1 MKFSI
6 PFFGKRNAA
15 SGTDAPAQESTPP
28 SAADQP
34 AKKPFVVPESAASMP
49 SFSQPAELADIAM
62 PIPAIEEKAA
72 DALDE
77 TSKAQA
83 LEANEPQPET
93 LAADVVDAVV
103 VDAVVVDT
111 AAVVDAAVV
120 DVAVPQEEAI
130 QADVVKVNLVQAEA
144 PVSKAEASPAP
155 TQPVAAV
162 SPAPA
167 VVPSESPS
175 EAPTQM
181 NSMAMSQEDII
192 AAYKIFLKRHPEN
205 LEVVQPRVG
214 LSGDRILLDFLSSG
228 EFTSRPEVVQLIF
241 ALAKKLLE
249 EQKAKSATEAGNA
262 GVVEPANVAAAD
274 AEK

>member
-6 PFFGKRNAA
+6 PFFGKRTADNDA
-15 SGTDAPAQESTPP
+15 DAPEQESTSP

-49 SFSQPAELADIAM
+49 SFSQPAELADIAAPM
-62 PIPAIEEKAA
+62 PPIENTAA
-72 DALDE
+72 DE
-77 TSKAQA
+77 R
-83 LEANEPQPET
+83 EPNPTVIE
-93 LAADVVDAVV
+93 VDAAA
-103 VDAVVVDT
+103 AVVVDT
-111 AAVVDAAVV
+111 AVIDAAVV
-120 DVAVPQEEAI
+120 EVAVAQEEAP
-130 QADVVKVNLVQAEA
+130 QAEVVEPEL
-144 PVSKAEASPAP
+144 PVSKVDASPAP
-155 TQPVAAV
+155 NTAAV
-162 SPAPA
+162 VASPAPA
-167 VVPSESPS
+167 AEAVAPSEV
-175 EAPTQM
+175 PTQM

-249 EQKAKSATEAGNA
+249 EQKAKSATESSNA
-262 GVVEPANVAAAD
+262 GEAETANAVTEN
-274 AEK
+274 AEKKVSS

>member
-6 PFFGKRNAA
+6 PFFGKRTTNTSA
-15 SGTDAPAQESTPP
+15 DAPEQESTSP
-28 SAADQP
+28 SEADQP

-49 SFSQPAELADIAM
+49 SFSQPAELADIAAPM
-62 PIPAIEEKAA
+62 PAIEDKAA
-72 DALDE
+72 DE
-77 TSKAQA
+77 H
-83 LEANEPQPET
+83 EPDPTVIE
-93 LAADVVDAVV
+93 VDAAA
-103 VDAVVVDT
+103 AVVVDT
-111 AAVVDAAVV
+111 VVTDAAVV
-120 DVAVPQEEAI
+120 EVAVPQEEAP
-130 QADVVKVNLVQAEA
+130 QAEVVEA
-144 PVSKAEASPAP
+144 DPPVSKVDSSPAPNQLAVVASPAP
-155 TQPVAAV
+155 AAEAVAA
-162 SPAPA
+162 
-167 VVPSESPS
+167 PS

-249 EQKAKSATEAGNA
+249 EQKAKAAEDQ
-262 GVVEPANVAAAD
+262 VNVAKVSSS
-274 AEK
+274 ELPTE

>member
-6 PFFGKRNAA
+6 PFFGKRTTNTSA
-15 SGTDAPAQESTPP
+15 DAPEQESTSP

-34 AKKPFVVPESAASMP
+34 AKKTFVVPESAASMP
-49 SFSQPAELADIAM
+49 SFSQPAELADIAAPM
-62 PIPAIEEKAA
+62 PAIEQKAI
-72 DALDE
+72 D
-77 TSKAQA
+77 KP
-83 LEANEPQPET
+83 EPNPNPAVIE
-93 LAADVVDAVV
+93 VDATAAVV
-103 VDAVVVDT
+103 IDTAVVDT
-111 AAVVDAAVV
+111 AVVDAAVV
-120 DVAVPQEEAI
+120 EVAVPQEEAP
-130 QADVVKVNLVQAEA
+130 QAAVIEAKPPIAKVD
-144 PVSKAEASPAP
+144 ASPAP
-155 TQPVAAV
+155 NPVAVVA

-167 VVPSESPS
+167 AEAAAVPSEAPS

-249 EQKAKSATEAGNA
+249 EQKAKSATEPSNA
-262 GVVEPANVAAAD
+262 GVAEPANAVAPD
-274 AEK
+274 AEKA

>member
-6 PFFGKRNAA
+6 PFFGKRTADNGA
-15 SGTDAPAQESTPP
+15 DAPEQESTSP

-49 SFSQPAELADIAM
+49 SFSQPAELADIAAPM
-62 PIPAIEEKAA
+62 PTIENTAA
-72 DALDE
+72 DERDPNPTVIE
-77 TSKAQA
+77 
-83 LEANEPQPET
+83 
-93 LAADVVDAVV
+93 VDATA
-103 VDAVVVDT
+103 AVVVDT
-111 AAVVDAAVV
+111 VVADAAVV
-120 DVAVPQEEAI
+120 AVAVPQEEAP
-130 QADVVKVNLVQAEA
+130 QAEVVEA
-144 PVSKAEASPAP
+144 EPPISKVDASPAP
-155 TQPVAAV
+155 NPVAVVA

-167 VVPSESPS
+167 AEAAAVPSEAPS

-241 ALAKKLLE
+241 ALAKKMLE
-249 EQKAKSATEAGNA
+249 EQKAKSATEPSNTGDA
-262 GVVEPANVAAAD
+262 EPANPVNSVNSQ
-274 AEK
+274 

>member
-6 PFFGKRNAA
+6 PFFGKRTADT
-15 SGTDAPAQESTPP
+15 GTDAPEQESTSP

-49 SFSQPAELADIAM
+49 SFSQPAELADIAAPM
-62 PIPAIEEKAA
+62 PAIENTAA
-72 DALDE
+72 DE
-77 TSKAQA
+77 H
-83 LEANEPQPET
+83 EPNPTVVE
-93 LAADVVDAVV
+93 VDATA
-103 VDAVVVDT
+103 AVVVDT
-111 AAVVDAAVV
+111 GVVDKAVVDATVV
-120 DVAVPQEEAI
+120 DATVVEVAVPQEEEP
-130 QADVVKVNLVQAEA
+130 QAE
-144 PVSKAEASPAP
+144 VVEAEPPSAKVDASPAP
-155 TQPVAAV
+155 NPAAV
-162 SPAPA
+162 VASPAPA
-167 VVPSESPS
+167 AEAAAPSEV
-175 EAPTQM
+175 PTQM

-249 EQKAKSATEAGNA
+249 EQKAKSATESSNA
-262 GVVEPANVAAAD
+262 GEAETANAVTEN
-274 AEK
+274 AEKKVSS

>member
-6 PFFGKRNAA
+6 PFFGKRTADTGA
-15 SGTDAPAQESTPP
+15 DAPEQESTSPG
-28 SAADQP
+28 AADQP

-49 SFSQPAELADIAM
+49 SFSQPAELADIAA
-62 PIPAIEEKAA
+62 PTPAIEDKAA
-72 DALDE
+72 DE
-77 TSKAQA
+77 H
-83 LEANEPQPET
+83 EPNPT
-93 LAADVVDAVV
+93 VVEVDATAAVV
-103 VDAVVVDT
+103 VDAVVVE
-111 AAVVDAAVV
+111 
-120 DVAVPQEEAI
+120 VAVPQEVTPHAETVEAEPPI
-130 QADVVKVNLVQAEA
+130 SKVD
-144 PVSKAEASPAP
+144 ASPAP
-155 TQPVAAV
+155 NQPAVVA

-167 VVPSESPS
+167 AEALAAPSEAPS

-241 ALAKKLLE
+241 ALAKKMLE
-249 EQKAKSATEAGNA
+249 EQKAKSATEPSNVGTA
-262 GVVEPANVAAAD
+262 EPANAVAPD
-274 AEK
+274 AKKA

>member
-6 PFFGKRNAA
+6 PFFGKRTTNTSA
-15 SGTDAPAQESTPP
+15 DAPEQESTSP

-49 SFSQPAELADIAM
+49 SFSQPAELADIAAPM
-62 PIPAIEEKAA
+62 PKIEETAA
-72 DALDE
+72 DEPDPNPTVIE
-77 TSKAQA
+77 VEVHEGAQ
-83 LEANEPQPET
+83 EQ
-93 LAADVVDAVV
+93 LAAVL
-103 VDAVVVDT
+103 
-111 AAVVDAAVV
+111 
-120 DVAVPQEEAI
+120 DVAMPQEEAP
-130 QADVVKVNLVQAEA
+130 QAEVVEA
-144 PVSKAEASPAP
+144 ESPVSKVDASPAP
-155 TQPVAAV
+155 NQPAVAASLAVAAV
-162 SPAPA
+162 AVAAPREA
-167 VVPSESPS
+167 PS

-241 ALAKKLLE
+241 ALAKKMLE
-249 EQKAKSATEAGNA
+249 EQKAKSATEASNA
-262 GVVEPANVAAAD
+262 GVAEPANAVASD
-274 AEK
+274 SEKA

>member
-6 PFFGKRNAA
+6 PFFGKRTADTSA
-15 SGTDAPAQESTPP
+15 DAPEQESTSP

-49 SFSQPAELADIAM
+49 SFSQPAELADIAAPM
-62 PIPAIEEKAA
+62 PAIENTAA
-72 DALDE
+72 DE
-77 TSKAQA
+77 H
-83 LEANEPQPET
+83 EPNPTVIE
-93 LAADVVDAVV
+93 VDATA
-103 VDAVVVDT
+103 AVVVDT
-111 AAVVDAAVV
+111 VVVDTAVIDAAVV
-120 DVAVPQEEAI
+120 EVAVAQEEAP
-130 QADVVKVNLVQAEA
+130 QAEVVEPEL
-144 PVSKAEASPAP
+144 PVSKVDASPAP
-155 TQPVAAV
+155 NTAAV
-162 SPAPA
+162 VASPAPA
-167 VVPSESPS
+167 AEAVTAPSGAPS

-249 EQKAKSATEAGNA
+249 EQKAKSATESSNA
-262 GVVEPANVAAAD
+262 GEAETANAVTEN
-274 AEK
+274 AEKKVSS

>member
-6 PFFGKRNAA
+6 PFFGKRTAA
-15 SGTDAPAQESTPP
+15 TSADTLEQESTSP

-49 SFSQPAELADIAM
+49 SFSQPAELADIAA
-62 PIPAIEEKAA
+62 PIPAIEEKVVDAPDQRIAA
-72 DALDE
+72 
-77 TSKAQA
+77 QG
-83 LEANEPQPET
+83 LEANAPAPEQ
-93 LAADVVDAVV
+93 LVVESADAVV
-103 VDAVVVDT
+103 VDAAVVEV
-111 AAVVDAAVV
+111 AAVEVAVV
-120 DVAVPQEEAI
+120 EVAAP
-130 QADVVKVNLVQAEA
+130 QAEA
-144 PVSKAEASPAP
+144 PHAEMVETETPVAKAEASPAP
-155 TQPVAAV
+155 NPPAAV
-162 SPAPA
+162 ASPAPA
-167 VVPSESPS
+167 AEAVAAPREAPT

-241 ALAKKLLE
+241 ALAKKMLE
-249 EQKAKSATEAGNA
+249 EQKAKSATEPSNVETAEPTNA
-262 GVVEPANVAAAD
+262 VAPD
-274 AEK
+274 AKKA

>member
-6 PFFGKRNAA
+6 PFFGKRTAA
-15 SGTDAPAQESTPP
+15 TSADTLEQESTSP

-49 SFSQPAELADIAM
+49 SFSQPAELADIAA
-62 PIPAIEEKAA
+62 PIPAIEEKVVDAPDQRIAA
-72 DALDE
+72 
-77 TSKAQA
+77 QG
-83 LEANEPQPET
+83 LEANAPAPEQ
-93 LAADVVDAVV
+93 LVVESADAVVDDAVV
-103 VDAVVVDT
+103 VEVAAVEVAVVEV
-111 AAVVDAAVV
+111 AA
-120 DVAVPQEEAI
+120 PQ
-130 QADVVKVNLVQAEA
+130 VEA
-144 PVSKAEASPAP
+144 PHAEMVETETPVAKAEASPVP
-155 TQPVAAV
+155 NPPAAV
-162 SPAPA
+162 ASPAPA
-167 VVPSESPS
+167 AEAVAAPREAPT

-241 ALAKKLLE
+241 ALAKKMLE
-249 EQKAKSATEAGNA
+249 EQKAKSATEPSNVETAEPTNA
-262 GVVEPANVAAAD
+262 VAPD
-274 AEK
+274 AKKA

>member
-6 PFFGKRNAA
+6 PFFGKRTAA
-15 SGTDAPAQESTPP
+15 TSADTPEQESTSP

-49 SFSQPAELADIAM
+49 SFSQPAELADIAA
-62 PIPAIEEKAA
+62 PIPAIEEKVVDAPDQSIAA
-72 DALDE
+72 
-77 TSKAQA
+77 QGP
-83 LEANEPQPET
+83 EANAPAPEQ
-93 LAADVVDAVV
+93 LVVESADAVV
-103 VDAVVVDT
+103 VDAAVVEV
-111 AAVVDAAVV
+111 AAVEVAVV
-120 DVAVPQEEAI
+120 EVAAP
-130 QADVVKVNLVQAEA
+130 QAEA
-144 PVSKAEASPAP
+144 PHAEMVETETPVATAEASPVP
-155 TQPVAAV
+155 NPPAAV
-162 SPAPA
+162 ASPAPA
-167 VVPSESPS
+167 AEAVAAPT

-249 EQKAKSATEAGNA
+249 EQKAKAAEDQVNVTKVSSSELPTE
-262 GVVEPANVAAAD
+262 
-274 AEK
+274 

>member
-6 PFFGKRNAA
+6 PFFGKRTTNTSA
-15 SGTDAPAQESTPP
+15 DAPEQESTSP

-34 AKKPFVVPESAASMP
+34 VKKPFVVPESAASMP
-49 SFSQPAELADIAM
+49 SFSQPAELADIAA
-62 PIPAIEEKAA
+62 PLPAIENTAV
-72 DALDE
+72 DE
-77 TSKAQA
+77 HDPNPTVIEVAIHQGAQEQLA
-83 LEANEPQPET
+83 VEAT
-93 LAADVVDAVV
+93 
-103 VDAVVVDT
+103 DAVVVDT
-111 AAVVDAAVV
+111 AVVDAAVV
-120 DVAVPQEEAI
+120 EVAVPQEEAP
-130 QADVVKVNLVQAEA
+130 QAEIIESEP
-144 PVSKAEASPAP
+144 PVSKVDASPVP
-155 TQPVAAV
+155 TQPAVAA
-162 SPAPA
+162 SLAAAA
-167 VVPSESPS
+167 VAEPREAPS

-249 EQKAKSATEAGNA
+249 EQKAKSATEASNA
-262 GVVEPANVAAAD
+262 GEAETANAVAPD
-274 AEK
+274 AEKA

>member
-6 PFFGKRNAA
+6 PFFGKRTTNTSA
-15 SGTDAPAQESTPP
+15 DAPEQESTSPG
-28 SAADQP
+28 AADQP

-49 SFSQPAELADIAM
+49 SFSQPAELADIAAPM
-62 PIPAIEEKAA
+62 PAIEQKAK
-72 DALDE
+72 D
-77 TSKAQA
+77 KP
-83 LEANEPQPET
+83 EPNPNPAVIE
-93 LAADVVDAVV
+93 VDATAAVV
-103 VDAVVVDT
+103 IDTAVVDT
-111 AAVVDAAVV
+111 AVVDAAVV
-120 DVAVPQEEAI
+120 EVAVPQEEAP
-130 QADVVKVNLVQAEA
+130 QAEIIESEP
-144 PVSKAEASPAP
+144 PVSKLDASPAP
-155 TQPVAAV
+155 NQPAVVA

-167 VVPSESPS
+167 AVAAPSEAPT

-241 ALAKKLLE
+241 ALAKKMLE
-249 EQKAKSATEAGNA
+249 EQKAKSATEPSNSGTAESANA
-262 GVVEPANVAAAD
+262 VAPD
-274 AEK
+274 AEKA

>member
-15 SGTDAPAQESTPP
+15 SSADAPEHASTPLK
-28 SAADQP
+28 AADQP
-34 AKKPFVVPESAASMP
+34 AKSPFVVPESAASMP
-49 SFSQPAELADIAM
+49 SFSQPAELADIAAPM
-62 PIPAIEEKAA
+62 PAIE
-72 DALDE
+72 
-77 TSKAQA
+77 SKAVDEHDSNPTVVEV
-83 LEANEPQPET
+83 EAT
-93 LAADVVDAVV
+93 DAVV
-103 VDAVVVDT
+103 VDQV
-111 AAVVDAAVV
+111 VVDAAVV
-120 DVAVPQEEAI
+120 EVAVPQEESP
-130 QADVVKVNLVQAEA
+130 QAEPPISKVDANPA
-144 PVSKAEASPAP
+144 PNEPAAVASPAP
-155 TQPVAAV
+155 VAA
-162 SPAPA
+162 
-167 VVPSESPS
+167 PS

-249 EQKAKSATEAGNA
+249 EQKAKAAEDQ
-262 GVVEPANVAAAD
+262 VDVAKVSSS
-274 AEK
+274 ELPTK

>member
-6 PFFGKRNAA
+6 PFFGKRTADT
-15 SGTDAPAQESTPP
+15 GTDAPEQESTSPG
-28 SAADQP
+28 AADQP

-49 SFSQPAELADIAM
+49 SFSQPAELADIAAPM
-62 PIPAIEEKAA
+62 PAIEDKAA
-72 DALDE
+72 DEHERNPTVVEVDA
-77 TSKAQA
+77 T
-83 LEANEPQPET
+83 
-93 LAADVVDAVV
+93 AAAVVDT
-103 VDAVVVDT
+103 VVVDT
-111 AAVVDAAVV
+111 AVVDATVV
-120 DVAVPQEEAI
+120 EVAVPQEEAP
-130 QADVVKVNLVQAEA
+130 QAEVVEA
-144 PVSKAEASPAP
+144 DPPVSKVDSSQAPNQLAVVASPAP
-155 TQPVAAV
+155 AAEAVAA
-162 SPAPA
+162 
-167 VVPSESPS
+167 PS

-249 EQKAKSATEAGNA
+249 EQKAKAAEDQ
-262 GVVEPANVAAAD
+262 VNVAKVSSS
-274 AEK
+274 ELPTE